1 MYIEK
6 WKLFMRISKR
16 VKILLTS
23 ILVPLLFVVAFVL
36 VIAIYSSFHKPPEVD
51 VMTTGFVPKNIEI
64 TEGDT
69 IHFVNRS
76 STITQ
81 ILCLGFDKRCD
92 RFALLPRG
100 LNSPGVQI
108 APEQAKDVVFDTFGT
123 FSITSTVIPGVNL
136 TVTVDAA
143 A

>member
-1 MYIEK
+1 
-6 WKLFMRISKR
+6 MRISKR

-36 VIAIYSSFHKPPEVD
+36 VIAIYNSFHKPPEVD
-51 VMTTGFVPKNIEI
+51 MMTTGFVPQNMEI
-64 TEGDT
+64 TEGET
-69 IHFVNRS
+69 IRFVNRS

-92 RFALLPRG
+92 RLALLPRG
-100 LNSPGVQI
+100 LKSPGVQI
-108 APEQAKDVVFDTFGT
+108 APDQAKDVVFDTYGT
-123 FSITSTVIPGVNL
+123 FAITSTVVPGMNL
-136 TVTVDAA
+136 MVTVDAA

>member
-1 MYIEK
+1 
-6 WKLFMRISKR
+6 MRISKR

-36 VIAIYSSFHKPPEVD
+36 VIAIYNSFHKPPEVD
-51 VMTTGFVPKNIEI
+51 MMTTGFVPQNIEI
-64 TEGDT
+64 TEGET
-69 IHFVNRS
+69 IRFANRS

-81 ILCLGFDKRCD
+81 ILCLGSDKRCD
-92 RFALLPRG
+92 RLALLPRG
-100 LNSPGVQI
+100 LKSPGVQI
-108 APEQAKDVVFDTFGT
+108 APDQAKDVVFDTYGT
-123 FSITSTVIPGVNL
+123 FSITSTVVPGMNL